1 MDYVALTES
10 VPLATGM
17 GLLVRGPMAP
27 KLSPSMKVSLRSRA
41 YSSTG
46 NETSCLVVASQ
57 LTERTS
63 ETTEGQF
70 AVPFHH
76 AKPSQFH
83 RPKSFHM
90 RLANNKTAFYLSR
103 LRPCRAP
110 VRSRRHA
117 PTPRSASGHCPS
129 LGSGRWCRPQP
140 TGSFWTSRASA
151 ARPPPHDLR
160 FRERPILADRP
171 RA

>member
-1 MDYVALTES
+1 MDRVALTEP

-83 RPKSFHM
+83 RPSHF
-90 RLANNKTAFYLSR
+90 T
-103 LRPCRAP
+103 
-110 VRSRRHA
+110 
-117 PTPRSASGHCPS
+117 
-129 LGSGRWCRPQP
+129 
-140 TGSFWTSRASA
+140 
-151 ARPPPHDLR
+151 
-160 FRERPILADRP
+160 
-171 RA
+171 